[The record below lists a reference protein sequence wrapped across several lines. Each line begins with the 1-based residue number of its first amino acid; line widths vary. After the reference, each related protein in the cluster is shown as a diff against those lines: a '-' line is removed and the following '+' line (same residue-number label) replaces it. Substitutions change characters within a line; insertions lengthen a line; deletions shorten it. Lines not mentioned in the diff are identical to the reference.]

1 MSLYN
6 DASLAMIPSAV
17 KDGKLYSIRPSDGSG
32 DFTFS
37 RGSNLAATR
46 VDVNGLIEK
55 GRENLLLQSNQF
67 DTTWATLNAS
77 VTSGQSGYD
86 GTNDAW
92 AFTDNN
98 ATNIHS
104 LAQYGKWTSSVCT
117 GSIYVKAGS
126 LSKFYVSNGSSG
138 IGVFFN
144 LSNGSVEGVTGA
156 VIAQSIT
163 SVGGDWYRLSVT
175 IQSAGTFLIGAYQ
188 TFVSGNYNASIN
200 YTGTGTGTIYIQ
212 DAQLEVG
219 LVATDYIET
228 TTTTAVSGITEDL
241 PRLDYSGGA
250 SCPSLLLEPTRTNI
264 NANSEIITAVVGTNV
279 SVNNTTSPD
288 GYLNATKLIEDTS
301 TGVHLTG
308 FGGNLGGSVD
318 SSVYSVSIF
327 AKGAG
332 RTRFQMFD
340 NNQSIHGLTNFD
352 LSNGTIISGSGKIEP
367 YLNGWYRCIIFPS
380 KSTSI
385 TANLQVRIISSG
397 TTTSYTGNGTDGL
410 FLWGKQIESNASY
423 PSSYIPTY
431 GSAVTRSQDVSYVS
445 SATSLIGQTQGT
457 LFVEGRIDGQESYN
471 RRLLTISDGGTA
483 NKIEIFNPSNSL
495 NIKTAGTVSTVTQ
508 FEIQSGDILTIGD
521 TFKVAVAYAQNDFV
535 MYINGTQIGTD
546 SSGNIPTTNKIN
558 LGRGD
563 NNFNA
568 ESPIN
573 QALLFKTRLTNGELA
588 ALTTL

>member
-250 SCPSLLLEPTRTNI
+250 SCPSLLLEPQRTNLVTHSEYFDAWTKI
-264 NANSEIITAVVGTNV
+264 GSPTITTNYGASPEGVQNSTRIQAVSGNRI
-279 SVNNTTSPD
+279 
-288 GYLNATKLIEDTS
+288 YLSI
-301 TGVHLTG
+301 
-308 FGGNLGGSVD
+308 GGS
-318 SSVYSVSIF
+318 SSTYTYSIY
-327 AKGAG
+327 AKG
-332 RTRFQMFD
+332 
-340 NNQSIHGLTNFD
+340 
-352 LSNGTIISGSGKIEP
+352 
-367 YLNGWYRCIIFPS
+367 
-380 KSTSI
+380 
-385 TANLQVRIISSG
+385 SG
-397 TTTSYTGNGTDGL
+397 TFRLRDNSGTYSLNISPTSEWARYDYSFTDA
-410 FLWGKQIESNASY
+410 FTNIQIEFTATSDVEIYGVQIEQGSY
-423 PSSYIPTY
+423 PTSYIPTY
-431 GSAVTRSQDVSYVS
+431 GTSQTRVAEDVSLTSAAVATIAPISGITMFMDFDLSQNQQTARFVAFNDAYSDYIFLGTQDTASNQSVRCDVRGGGVTFLSYNPTFTNVGRHKMAVKFLTSGIKIYLDGVEVAS
-445 SATSLIGQTQGT
+445 SGANAGFSEAFQKIVIGRDYPPVAGAFAASNTNSLII
-457 LFVEGRIDGQESYN
+457 FP
-471 RRLLTISDGGTA
+471 TA
-483 NKIEIFNPSNSL
+483 L
-495 NIKTAGTVSTVTQ
+495 
-508 FEIQSGDILTIGD
+508 
-521 TFKVAVAYAQNDFV
+521 
-535 MYINGTQIGTD
+535 TD
-546 SSGNIPTTNKIN
+546 SECI
-558 LGRGD
+558 
-563 NNFNA
+563 
-568 ESPIN
+568 
-573 QALLFKTRLTNGELA
+573 

>member
-17 KDGKLYSIRPSDGSG
+17 KDGKLYSIRPTDGSG

-55 GRENLLLQSNQF
+55 GRENILLQSNQF
-67 DTTWATLNAS
+67 DTTWTTPDSS
-77 VTSGQSGYD
+77 VTGGQSGYD
-86 GTNDAW
+86 GSSDAW
-92 AFTDNN
+92 LFETTVSG
-98 ATNIHS
+98 ATIQQS
-104 LAQYGKWTSSVCT
+104 FSST
-117 GSIYVKAGS
+117 GVLTFSVYAKAGS
-126 LSKFYVSNGSSG
+126 VNGIRLRIDAAIDANG
-138 IGVFFN
+138 YYNLLNGTVF
-144 LSNGSVEGVTGA
+144 S
-156 VIAQSIT
+156 
-163 SVGGDWYRLSVT
+163 SVGIDATIADVGNGWYKCSLSHNISSPVKLQFFT
-175 IQSAGTFLIGAYQ
+175 TDGTTSYDN
-188 TFVSGNYNASIN
+188 GN
-200 YTGTGTGTIYIQ
+200 IYIQ